1 MIKTTEWGSKN
12 LREALN
18 FNNDCV
24 VRSVKEVTS
33 AVRAVINSKNQK
45 LTDNEVLELI
55 EDLVLE
61 NPQTAYYSFDKKSEI
76 VDRVFNTTR
85 KDLDILQPLAD
96 DESISEIMVNG
107 IDSIFIE
114 RNGIIEETSLAF
126 DDVTQLEELIRR
138 LSAKMHK
145 EINELNPIV
154 DFRLSDGSR
163 VNAVYGNICLNGP
176 VLTIRKFPKTDI
188 TMDQLVKL
196 GTITETAANYL
207 KTLVENRN
215 NIFISG
221 GTSSGKTTFL
231 NCLSNYIGQNERIIV
246 IEDSSELKINATKN
260 IIRME
265 TKQANQQG
273 IGMVSMEDLI
283 KTSLRMR
290 PDRIIVGEVRG
301 KEVKDMLQ
309 AMNTGHDGSLSTGHG
324 NSPVGMLSRLET
336 MYLSAVDFPIEAIR
350 GQIYLAIDY
359 IVHLCKL
366 KDNSRKVIE
375 ISELS
380 SYENGYIQ
388 LNPIFKYNYS
398 KSMLE
403 RTDYISVGRKKEI
416 TM

>member
-1 MIKTTEWGSKN
+1 
-12 LREALN
+12 
-18 FNNDCV
+18 
-24 VRSVKEVTS
+24 
-33 AVRAVINSKNQK
+33 
-45 LTDNEVLELI
+45 
-55 EDLVLE
+55 
-61 NPQTAYYSFDKKSEI
+61 
-76 VDRVFNTTR
+76 
-85 KDLDILQPLAD
+85 
-96 DESISEIMVNG
+96 
-107 IDSIFIE
+107 
-114 RNGIIEETSLAF
+114 
-126 DDVTQLEELIRR
+126 
-138 LSAKMHK
+138 
-145 EINELNPIV
+145 
-154 DFRLSDGSR
+154 
-163 VNAVYGNICLNGP
+163 
-176 VLTIRKFPKTDI
+176 
-188 TMDQLVKL
+188 
-196 GTITETAANYL
+196 
-207 KTLVENRN
+207 
-215 NIFISG
+215 
-221 GTSSGKTTFL
+221 
-231 NCLSNYIGQNERIIV
+231 
-246 IEDSSELKINATKN
+246 
-260 IIRME
+260 ME

-273 IGMVSMEDLI
+273 IKMVSMEDLI

-403 RTDYISVGRKKEI
+403 RTDYISVGRRKEI